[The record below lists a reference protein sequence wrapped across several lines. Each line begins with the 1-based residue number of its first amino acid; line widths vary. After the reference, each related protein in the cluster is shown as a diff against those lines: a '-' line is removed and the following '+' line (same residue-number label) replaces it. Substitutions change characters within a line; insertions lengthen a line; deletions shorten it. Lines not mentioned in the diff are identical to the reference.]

1 LAVKGFKIMNQ
12 SKGIISSWARQA
24 LWIIPLAGLFLFL
37 FSSHSFMAVG
47 SGSMK
52 PVLQV
57 GDLVLIHSISPDKL
71 QVGDIID
78 YRVSSTFRKLYN
90 YPPTI
95 CHRIVRIEQTSNGVA
110 FRTKG
115 DNTSEDPFII
125 MSKDVT
131 GKETGIIRY
140 LGFPVMFIRSRQFIY
155 LVAGLLLLIL
165 LYAKGSQIAK
175 GAQKFRGSVFGL
187 SSTEISN
194 FQKEQQQ
201 QMRNMTDHVT
211 VSMDKFSTAMSEYA
225 KHLESHTTAVQSL
238 ALAARHLEM
247 ILAQHEVKSSEDR
260 PISQQKANIKDAELK
275 TYSDTF
281 FRQSKR

>member
-1 LAVKGFKIMNQ
+1 MNQ
-12 SKGIISSWARQA
+12 SKGIISRWARQA

-57 GDLVLIHSISPDKL
+57 GDLVLIHSTSPDKL

-78 YRVSSTFRKLYN
+78 YRVSSTFMKLYN

-95 CHRIVRIEQTSNGVA
+95 CHRIVRIEQISNGVA

-140 LGFPVMFIRSRQFIY
+140 LGYPVMFIRSRQFIY

-165 LYAKGSQIAK
+165 LYTKGSQITK

-187 SSTEISN
+187 SSTELSN

-225 KHLESHTTAVQSL
+225 KHLESHTAAVQSP
-238 ALAARHLEM
+238 AQAARHLEM
-247 ILAQHEVKSSEDR
+247 ILAQNEVKSSEDR